1 MENKKE
7 ENKIEKVKKTKESTN
22 KTTKSKVNKKTKD
35 KVKADENVLI
45 YKLLKKSTFVI
56 FAILM
61 LVILIMSV
69 RKIRRTSSFYN
80 KELLKKQSTIDINK
94 YRINEKDVEKM
105 KEYLEKK

>member
-7 ENKIEKVKKTKESTN
+7 EKTIKKVKTKENTN
-22 KTTKSKVNKKTKD
+22 KSTKIKVNKKEKD
-35 KVKADENVLI
+35 KTKANENVLI

-94 YRINEKDVEKM
+94 YKINEKDVENM

>member
-7 ENKIEKVKKTKESTN
+7 KEKTKEEKRNKGLQKTKENTN
-22 KTTKSKVNKKTKD
+22 KKENSKV
-35 KVKADENVLI
+35 KVNENENVLI

-61 LVILIMSV
+61 LVILILSV
-69 RKIRRTSSFYN
+69 RKIRRTSAFYN
-80 KELLKKQSTIDINK
+80 NELLKKQSTIDINK
-94 YRINEKDVEKM
+94 YRINEKDVENM